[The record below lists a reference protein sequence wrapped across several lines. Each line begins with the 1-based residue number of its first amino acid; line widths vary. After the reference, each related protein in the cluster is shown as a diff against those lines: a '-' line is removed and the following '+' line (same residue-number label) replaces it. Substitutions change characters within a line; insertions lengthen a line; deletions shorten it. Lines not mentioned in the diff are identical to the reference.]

1 MITAPGFTFRHRPA
15 DGGDDLIVIVTP
27 DGDGT
32 GGGNTPIDIDRLR
45 SIGFGSRTRNT
56 IREGRR
62 PDGVRWKA
70 TTDELRTTVTEHA
83 KGDRQDVHLRPAPV
97 TGQISV
103 KESAPW
109 LTNLTARTS
118 KRS

>member
-1 MITAPGFTFRHRPA
+1 MTTTPGFTFRHRPA
-15 DGGDDLIVIVTP
+15 DGGEAVTVITS
-27 DGDGT
+27 GEGEGC
-32 GGGNTPIDIDRLR
+32 GGGNTPVDLDRLR
-45 SIGFGSRTRNT
+45 SIGFGSRTRDT
-56 IREGRR
+56 VREGRR

-83 KGDRQDVHLRPAPV
+83 RGDRQDVHLRPAPV
-97 TGQISV
+97 TGQISM

-109 LTNLTARTS
+109 LANLTARTS

>member
-1 MITAPGFTFRHRPA
+1 MMTDPGFTFRYRPV
-15 DGGDDLIVIVTP
+15 DGPETVTVVT
-27 DGDGT
+27 DGT
-32 GGGNTPIDIDRLR
+32 GGGNTPVDLDRLR

-62 PDGVRWKA
+62 PDGVRFKS

-83 KGDRQDVHLRPAPV
+83 KGDRQDVHLRPAQV
-97 TGQISV
+97 TGQISM

-109 LTNLTARTS
+109 LAKLTAPTS

>member
-1 MITAPGFTFRHRPA
+1 MMTAPGFTFRHRPA
-15 DGGDDLIVIVTP
+15 DGGEIVVTVVL
-27 DGDGT
+27 DEGGS
-32 GGGNTPIDIDRLR
+32 GGNAPVPVDLDRLR

-56 IREGRR
+56 VREGRR

-97 TGQISV
+97 TGQISM

-109 LTNLTARTS
+109 LANLTARTS

>member
-1 MITAPGFTFRHRPA
+1 MTTSGFTFRHRPA
-15 DGGDDLIVIVTP
+15 DGGEMVTEFVCSE
-27 DGDGT
+27 GSS
-32 GGGNTPIDIDRLR
+32 GGNAPVDLERLR

-62 PDGVRWKA
+62 DDGVRWKA

-97 TGQISV
+97 TGQISM

-109 LTNLTARTS
+109 LANLTARTS

>member
-1 MITAPGFTFRHRPA
+1 MSGFTFRHRPA
-15 DGGDDLIVIVTP
+15 DGGETVAVIMPSHDTADSTPVDL
-27 DGDGT
+27 GK
-32 GGGNTPIDIDRLR
+32 LR
-45 SIGFGSRTRNT
+45 SIAHGSRTRNT
-56 IREGRR
+56 VREGRR

-97 TGQISV
+97 TGQISM
-103 KESAPW
+103 KENAPW
-109 LTNLTARTS
+109 LAKLTAPTS

>member
-15 DGGDDLIVIVTP
+15 DGGDDLVVAVTP
-27 DGDGT
+27 DEGGS
-32 GGGNTPIDIDRLR
+32 GGNTPVDLDRLR
-45 SIGFGSRTRNT
+45 SIGFGSRTRNVV
-56 IREGRR
+56 REGRR
-62 PDGVRWKA
+62 PDGVRFKS

-97 TGQISV
+97 TGQISM

-109 LTNLTARTS
+109 LANLTARTS